1 MGLFPSPG
9 ATFLSSFLSPPP
21 DLPIDIVPSFLF
33 LGTNSA
39 LKDVVEKGIQRSAKV
54 FLGSGPR
61 SISSPP
67 QEKFF
72 WLGGVTEMGYAGG
85 GEEESKGFA
94 VWPFSLSVRN
104 NRVAKPFRLREN
116 VFTEPKAMLFCHI
129 VTRVHY
135 SIHLK
140 GLMSLPKVGEYF
152 RIEVILV

>member
-1 MGLFPSPG
+1 
-9 ATFLSSFLSPPP
+9 
-21 DLPIDIVPSFLF
+21 
-33 LGTNSA
+33 
-39 LKDVVEKGIQRSAKV
+39 
-54 FLGSGPR
+54 
-61 SISSPP
+61 
-67 QEKFF
+67 
-72 WLGGVTEMGYAGG
+72 MGYARR

-94 VWPFSLSVRN
+94 VWPFSLSVRK
-104 NRVAKPFRLREN
+104 NRVAKPFRLREI